1 MSNVQGIRLGQDFGV
16 TDEHLGTIVEHFGP
30 QLQSLELGNS
40 DNGVQASS
48 SRLPMLLTSGTPAMQ
63 PRAWGNSSC
72 DSSSHSVTA

>member
-40 DNGVQASS
+40 DTGVQAIH
-48 SRLPMLLTSGTPAMQ
+48 SRLQHSWQASLQQCSLGTGATQ
-63 PRAWGNSSC
+63 Q
-72 DSSSHSVTA
+72 